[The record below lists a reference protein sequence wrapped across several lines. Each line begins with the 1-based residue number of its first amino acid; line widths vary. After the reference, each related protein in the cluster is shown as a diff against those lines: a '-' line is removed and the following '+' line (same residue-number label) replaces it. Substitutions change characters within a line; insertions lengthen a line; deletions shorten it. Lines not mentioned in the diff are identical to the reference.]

1 MFKTMYTY
9 WLKNRNRA
17 STNINLNLWL
27 LNSIRQYAIL
37 STTTLSYF
45 ISSINGLKLINLK
58 TTKTYY
64 DFLVVF
70 KFLSLVLLAAAAFLG
85 VAICL

>member
-1 MFKTMYTY
+1 MYTY
-9 WLKNRNRA
+9 WLNNKNRA

-37 STTTLSYF
+37 STTVLSYF

-70 KFLSLVLLAAAAFLG
+70 KFFSVILVISVFFLG
-85 VAICL
+85 VAMCL

>member
-1 MFKTMYTY
+1 MYTY
-9 WLKNRNRA
+9 WLNNKSR
-17 STNINLNLWL
+17 SSVNINLNLWL

-45 ISSINGLKLINLK
+45 ISSLNGLQLINLK

-64 DFLVVF
+64 DFLVIF
-70 KFLSLVLLAAAAFLG
+70 KFFSSILLLIILVLG
-85 VAICL
+85 VISVL